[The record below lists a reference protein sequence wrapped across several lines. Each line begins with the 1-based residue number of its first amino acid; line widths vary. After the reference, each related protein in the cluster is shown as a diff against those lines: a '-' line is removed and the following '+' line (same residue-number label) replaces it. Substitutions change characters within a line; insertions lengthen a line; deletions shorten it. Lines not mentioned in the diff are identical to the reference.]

1 MARNNSCENAAL
13 ICAAS
18 DFSSGRFRG
27 RPRPRFADLFFE
39 GDLVAGDRPSIDF
52 LLRPYGQNNY
62 RTLGAS
68 DVRRVAASPRPFFM
82 KNRLIVFERAAAAN
96 APTI

>member
-1 MARNNSCENAAL
+1 MSEGSHDRGPAAVTTLLDLTEPMINA
-13 ICAAS
+13 
-18 DFSSGRFRG
+18 
-27 RPRPRFADLFFE
+27 
-39 GDLVAGDRPSIDF
+39 
-52 LLRPYGQNNY
+52 YGQNNY

-68 DVRRVAASPRPFFM
+68 DVRRVAASLFM